1 MPEIMQNQ
9 GPGENAKPLPIA
21 IFAAVLLLAG
31 LAAILWLVFQSPQRQ
46 SSQVAQTNLPKMSA
60 EETAYAQNIRIENVA
75 LSRAENFLHQEVTI
89 LKADAVNA
97 GSLPVQ
103 ALSVTIEF
111 FDDMHQV
118 VLRESRIVL
127 GPQAPPLGPGQTK
140 NFEISFDRLP
150 SSWNMQ
156 QPSVKASYL
165 RLADL
170 K

>member
-1 MPEIMQNQ
+1 
-9 GPGENAKPLPIA
+9 
-21 IFAAVLLLAG
+21 
-31 LAAILWLVFQSPQRQ
+31 
-46 SSQVAQTNLPKMSA
+46 MSA